1 MEKCKLIIAGF
12 LLIVCAMGGVAQEG
26 ETQSS
31 PEDEFPMHF
40 AEMFRETLQMTKN
53 EIQRIREELESP
65 DLTDAE
71 KEIMGTITEKIQELQ
86 ESAKRGLELAQE
98 KSFEKMMEAER
109 EMRRRQMKLEVLF
122 RRRGKIS
129 EISRLTR
136 EAKDLGVYEQAK
148 EAIDQVE
155 SLHEKI
161 IALEEEQIELEQQ
174 IRETV
179 DIIFEKLE
187 EVREN

>member
-1 MEKCKLIIAGF
+1 MEKCKWIVAGL
-12 LLIVCAMGGVAQEG
+12 LLIVCAVGVVAQEG
-26 ETQSS
+26 EGPP
-31 PEDEFPMHF
+31 PEEEFPMHF
-40 AEMFRETLQMTKN
+40 AEMFRETLQMTRN

-65 DLTDAE
+65 DLTDTE
-71 KEIMGTITEKIQELQ
+71 KEIMRTITEKIQELQ
-86 ESAKRGLELAQE
+86 ESAERGLELAQE

-109 EMRRRQMKLEVLF
+109 EMRKRQMRLEVLF

-129 EISRLTR
+129 EISHLTR

-148 EAIDQVE
+148 DAIGQVE

-179 DIIFEKLE
+179 DAIFEKLE
-187 EVREN
+187 EVRAN